1 MTKISFRRYHTLV
14 LNAQDLSRPRTEIDV
29 TEVDV
34 TKILP
39 HQPPML
45 MVREVVEVRDDGACC
60 AGWIDDASPFAC
72 DGWVT
77 VQLALELA
85 AQSAAVCAACHEAR
99 EGTSPRSRSG
109 YLATL
114 RDVRF
119 QTPTVPTGARLL
131 ADVQPMRNLGGLALY
146 ATEVRFADGRLVLQG
161 AFSVSTAAREP

>member
-1 MTKISFRRYHTLV
+1 
-14 LNAQDLSRPRTEIDV
+14 
-29 TEVDV
+29 
-34 TKILP
+34 
-39 HQPPML
+39 ML

-60 AGWIDDASPFAC
+60 AGWIDDSSPFAC

-77 VQLALELA
+77 VHLALELA
-85 AQSAAVCAACHEAR
+85 AQSAAVCAACHDVED
-99 EGTSPRSRSG
+99 GSPTRPRPRHG

-131 ADVQPMRNLGGLALY
+131 ADVRPKRSLGGLALY
-146 ATEVRFADGRLVLQG
+146 QTEVRFADGRRVLEG